1 MNLRLLSFL
10 MLIALPSLSQAETKN
25 IASEIKHVTVYP
37 SGATISRETKVSIP
51 QGNSSLRFYGIS
63 TTLDPNSI
71 QLEAN
76 GDYIVQ
82 SIGYKY
88 DYITPVKEPKII
100 KQLND
105 SLVILR
111 DKITQLDGESY
122 AYNQELQ
129 FIINNKTVGNQQTTS
144 QSEEFEKISG
154 IIRTRILTIKEVLF
168 EISLKQRAINESIR
182 RINYKISEIRGN
194 SPKPQ
199 GIIEVQILAER
210 PISGDFKLVYFVR
223 NAGWRPVYDLKFTEV
238 SEPVSAKYNAYV
250 KQSTGVAW
258 EDVKLTLSTSNPAQS
273 NVKPVLHPW
282 YLYFKNPRNYGLKNK
297 AILDGYKYEERFD
310 EESVLS
316 ADSVRFKAKTAANFT
331 ATIESVLA
339 LDFEVNLPYQ
349 IPSDGQERVINL
361 KKMEIPSTYTYYTA
375 PKIEKEA
382 FLVANMTEWANMQL
396 LPGAANIFMGNTFMG
411 ASYLNPGIG
420 SDTLEIAFGR
430 DKMVQVD
437 RQLLSRECKKSRL
450 AGKQRHN
457 LVYEITVRNLH
468 KSEIELII
476 QDQIPVSNIKE
487 IEIELQSKDG
497 ATHEE
502 KTGLLTWE
510 VNLEPGKSL
519 KKKFSF
525 QVKHPRDK
533 VVYPL
538 NYM

>member
-1 MNLRLLSFL
+1 MKLRFLALLSFL
-10 MLIALPSLSQAETKN
+10 FFALGSKAEQKN

-37 SGATISRETKVSIP
+37 TGATISRETKVSIR
-51 QGNSSLRFYGIS
+51 QGSSTLRFYGIS
-63 TTLDPNSI
+63 TTIDPNSI
-71 QLEAN
+71 QLEAD

-82 SIGYKY
+82 SIAYKY
-88 DYITPVKEPKII
+88 DYLSPVKEPKVL
-100 KQLND
+100 KLLAD
-105 SLVILR
+105 SLVMLR
-111 DKITQLDGESY
+111 DELTELNGETY

-129 FIINNKTVGNQQTTS
+129 FIVNNKTIGGQQVVS
-144 QSEEFEKISG
+144 QSEEFEKISA
-154 IIRTRILTIKEVLF
+154 IIRSRVLAIKKALF
-168 EISLKQRAINESIR
+168 SISLKERTINQK
-182 RINYKISEIRGN
+182 INRVNNRMLEIRGN

-199 GIIEVQILAER
+199 GIVEIQILAER

-238 SEPVSAKYNAYV
+238 NEAVSAKYNAYV

-258 EDVKLTLSTSNPAQS
+258 EDVRLTLSTSNPAQS

-282 YLYFKNPRNYGLKNK
+282 YLYFKNPRDYLIKNR
-297 AILDGYKYEERFD
+297 AVLDSYKYEEAI
-310 EESVLS
+310 EEKEI
-316 ADSVRFKAKTAANFT
+316 ADADMGGFKAKTAANFT

-339 LDFEVNLPYQ
+339 LDFEVSLPYK

-382 FLVANMTEWANMQL
+382 FLVANMTDWANMQL

-420 SDTLEIAFGR
+420 SDTIEIAFGR

-457 LVYEITVRNLH
+457 LEYEITVRNLH
-468 KSEIELII
+468 KSEIELVI

-487 IEIELQSKDG
+487 IEIELNSKDY

-502 KTGLLTWE
+502 KSGILTWE
-510 VNLEPGKSL
+510 VNLEPGKSI